1 MKRGNKKNNL
11 LKKMMPMLMAI
22 AFCGGTFCIITPLL
36 YFLSTYLLGFSI
48 SGLSLVLTSG
58 ISSVM
63 SLVIGIATK
72 SIKIEEGY
80 DIKTEEDSLI
90 MRSQL
95 YVVNG
100 KQDVCEKKSIDEKPQ
115 LRSFNYSKNLY
126 DNNYK
131 DIDNREIVDDLLDIE
146 IGTGYDDEP
155 RFRPKTR
162 RRHKGKYL

>member
-11 LKKMMPMLMAI
+11 LKKIMPLIMAI

-48 SGLSLVLTSG
+48 SGLSLILTSG

-63 SLVIGIATK
+63 TLVIGLATK

-80 DIKTEEDSLI
+80 DINTEEDSLI

-100 KQDVCEKKSIDEKPQ
+100 KQDVREKKSIDEKPQ
-115 LRSFNYSKNLY
+115 LRSFNYSRY

-131 DIDNREIVDDLLDIE
+131 DIDNREIVDDLMDME
-146 IGTGYDDEP
+146 FGTGYDDES
-155 RFRPKTR
+155 RFQPKTR
-162 RRHKGKYL
+162 RRYKGKYL